1 MNESPAT
8 EPLELTQP
16 TLELRPVS
24 SAMHPG
30 VITCHPGATLRD
42 VARMMANV
50 GIHAVVVWGD
60 EEDDS
65 QGFWGIVSD
74 LDLVTAAARGELLAG
89 PAVGAAKT
97 EVVTVRA
104 GESLMRAAKLME
116 GHRATHLVVVADDR
130 DRPIGVLSTLDLA
143 RALARS
149 A

>member
-8 EPLELTQP
+8 EPLDLTQP

-60 EEDDS
+60 EEDDA

-74 LDLVTAAARGELLAG
+74 LDLVTAAARGERLAG

-104 GESLMRAAKLME
+104 SESLMRAAKLME